1 MFPSVKYCNYQV
13 KFQQNPYMQRH
24 KYTTVMLKTN
34 ASILAI
40 LKSLAIVLLLNPY
53 QETSTFYLQIVAV
66 AKGLY
71 MQQTRFAA

>member
-1 MFPSVKYCNYQV
+1 M
-13 KFQQNPYMQRH
+13 
-24 KYTTVMLKTN
+24 MLKTN

-40 LKSLAIVLLLNPY
+40 LKSLAIVLQPNPY

-71 MQQTRFAA
+71 IQQTRFAA